1 MSMPSS
7 TIGEAEPRDAGLLA
21 APREA
26 VHNSPAHA
34 DPGLRSAVATCGKTG
49 RGPFRHRC
57 PPPRRAHRRT
67 GHRPQL
73 TAVLALVDKASRNPD
88 AISRADIDAVRAV
101 GVPDEAIADALRV
114 NPKQLGSYGKP
125 VMVSHLEVWGD
136 AACQADTFK
145 QYADVIFTDSSLGAM
160 INRDHLFAFDFRYD
174 DCISDPAS
182 YAYVKLVLARH
193 AAPGW

>member
-57 PPPRRAHRRT
+57 PPP
-67 GHRPQL
+67 
-73 TAVLALVDKASRNPD
+73 LVDKASRNPD

-145 QYADVIFTDSSLGAM
+145 QYADAIFTDSSLGAM
-160 INRDHLFAFDFRYD
+160 INRDHLFAFDFMYD